1 MWDFEEK
8 VDKKVVKE
16 LSEFISSYIVEQ
28 VKKAITFNPNSCVPE
43 NTKSGTR

>member
-28 VKKAITFNPNSCVPE
+28 VKKAITFNPNSLTYVY
-43 NTKSGTR
+43 